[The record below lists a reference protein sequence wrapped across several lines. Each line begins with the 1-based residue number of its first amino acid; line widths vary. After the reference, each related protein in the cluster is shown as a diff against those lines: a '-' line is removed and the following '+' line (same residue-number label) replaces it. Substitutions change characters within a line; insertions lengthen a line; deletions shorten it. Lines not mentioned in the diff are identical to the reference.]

1 MNLPEVRTQ
10 DVDEPPAAHVS
21 TRPEYE
27 PLAPV
32 IRLAPEPPEPDRYTL
47 ALRRR
52 RRRRIVVVC
61 VLGSATIAALTVW
74 QVRSA
79 SAHYERGRR
88 ALADEQYYAAVQELG
103 AAHIFGFSYRDADAL
118 AKEARE
124 ALDEGIAEAVR
135 RARVEEAV
143 RRLTERAD
151 AFVTRGAA
159 DDVLR
164 VLTEARRRVP
174 EGPLSSNE
182 FTLGLLDTLARRVTQ
197 AADDAISRGRW
208 GIAETYAVALRAIHP
223 DDETALSL
231 AVQARLGERLERKLT
246 DARAAARRGE
256 WRRALR
262 LATAVLDAWPG
273 FKGAAAVAG
282 EARAALA
289 PKPAPAPQPTA
300 AAATAPPQTT
310 PTAPSTPPPPPP

>member
-1 MNLPEVRTQ
+1 VLLEVPAQ
-10 DVDEPPAAHVS
+10 DAHEPPAIHVS
-21 TRPEYE
+21 TNPEYE

-32 IRLAPEPPEPDRYTL
+32 IRLAPEPPESDRYSL
-47 ALRRR
+47 ALHRR
-52 RRRRIVVVC
+52 RRRRIVVAC
-61 VLGSATIAALTVW
+61 LIGLAAMAAVTVW

-79 SAHYERGRR
+79 SAHYDRGRR

-151 AFVTRGAA
+151 AFLTRGAA

-182 FTLGLLDTLARRVTQ
+182 FTLGLLDTLSRRITQ
-197 AADDAISRGRW
+197 AADGAISGGRW

-231 AVQARLGERLERKLT
+231 AVKARLGERLQRKLA

-262 LATAVLDAWPG
+262 LATSVLDGWPG
-273 FKGAAAVAG
+273 FQGAAAVAA

-289 PKPAPAPQPTA
+289 PKPAPAPEPTA
-300 AAATAPPQTT
+300 AAPTTPAQTT
-310 PTAPSTPPPPPP
+310 PTAPSTPPPPPPP

>member
-1 MNLPEVRTQ
+1 M
-10 DVDEPPAAHVS
+10 S

-52 RRRRIVVVC
+52 RRRRIVVACLVG
-61 VLGSATIAALTVW
+61 LAALAAVTAW

-88 ALADEQYYAAVQELG
+88 ALADEQYYAAVQELE
-103 AAHIFGFSYRDADAL
+103 AAHVFGFSYRDADAL
-118 AKEARE
+118 SQEARE
-124 ALDEGIAEAVR
+124 ALDEGITEAVR
-135 RARVEEAV
+135 RARVEESV

-151 AFVTRGAA
+151 AFLTKGAA
-159 DDVLR
+159 EEVLR

-174 EGPLSSNE
+174 EGPLTSNE
-182 FTLGLLDTLARRVTQ
+182 FTLGLLDALTRRVTQ
-197 AADDAISRGRW
+197 PPRRPQPQKLGDRRHIRRGAPRDRSRHRDG
-208 GIAETYAVALRAIHP
+208 
-223 DDETALSL
+223 
-231 AVQARLGERLERKLT
+231 ARLAGGRGWASAYRT
-246 DARAAARRGE
+246 NWPMPASAARRGE

-262 LATAVLDAWPG
+262 LARAVLDAWPG
-273 FKGAAAVAG
+273 FQGAAAVAG

-289 PKPAPAPQPTA
+289 PRPAPAP
-300 AAATAPPQTT
+300 
-310 PTAPSTPPPPPP
+310 

>member
-1 MNLPEVRTQ
+1 M
-10 DVDEPPAAHVS
+10 S

-52 RRRRIVVVC
+52 RRRRIVVAC
-61 VLGSATIAALTVW
+61 LLGLAAMATVTAW

-88 ALADEQYYAAVQELG
+88 ALADEQYYAAVQELD
-103 AAHIFGFSYRDADAL
+103 AAHVFGFSYRDAGAL
-118 AKEARE
+118 AETARK

-151 AFVTRGAA
+151 AFLTKGAA
-159 DDVLR
+159 DEVVR
-164 VLTEARRRVP
+164 VLAEARRRVP
-174 EGPLSSNE
+174 EGPLSSNA
-182 FTLGLLDTLARRVTQ
+182 FTLGLLDTLARRITQ
-197 AADDAISRGRW
+197 AAADAISGGRW
-208 GIAETYAVALRAIHP
+208 GIAETYAVALRTIHP
-223 DDETALSL
+223 DDEKALSL
-231 AVQARLGERLERKLT
+231 AVQARLGERLQRKVA

-289 PKPAPAPQPTA
+289 PEPTPSPEPTA
-300 AAATAPPQTT
+300 TATTAPPQTT
-310 PTAPSTPPPPPP
+310 PTAPSTPPPPPPP